1 MTLNDLIRK
10 AQTLAMRFSSGDIQL
25 IDDDWND
32 IDLDLEIVQDSFDK
46 EYYVKVI
53 EITNYEQV

>member
-1 MTLNDLIRK
+1 MTLNDLLRK
-10 AQTLAMRFSSGDIQL
+10 VQALAMQCSSGDIQL

-46 EYYVKVI
+46 KYYIKVI
-53 EITNYEQV
+53 EYNES

>member
-1 MTLNDLIRK
+1 MTLNDLLRK
-10 AQTLAMRFSSGDIQL
+10 AQALAMQCSSGDIQL